1 MKNQISVKELAIF
14 NTNGFDIF
22 INNCSKALL
31 KLEIHTSILYKNKLQ
46 NVTKFIL
53 FSFFVIYVL
62 VLSSSESAFSEQY
75 DVSIPFGS
83 YDPRLNTPAVVWF
96 DPPEISILV
105 DDTVIWLNDDQE
117 AHTITS
123 GEGTGRFGWT
133 ESSESFGNPTG
144 LFDSGRF
151 MPGESWSFTFNEQG
165 TFLYFCVIHPWM
177 EGVVYVDQII
187 PDYPHDAKG
196 NKLERFPILQITPDQ
211 SVEIN
216 FSWEPKIIRTNEKV
230 NFIYRF
236 YDAVQDLPLKKI
248 QYDIII
254 IQNGKEV
261 FRSENAVSGF
271 GGDYRQWVFEE
282 SGPIIIKFRNIK
294 LAGSVV
300 AQELSDIVGASSSIT
315 LTENSAGR
323 IGEFTAIV
331 YFNPIKTTSPV
342 KIVQPEETAQ
352 FYYELPILVVIIPT
366 VLLLIVIFIMKK
378 KPVIQSSGKKSTPI

>member
-165 TFLYFCVIHPWM
+165 IFLYFCVIHPWM
-177 EGVVYVDQII
+177 EGVVYVDQTI
-187 PDYPHDAKG
+187 PEYPHDAKG

-236 YDAVQDLPLKKI
+236 YDAVQDLPLKKA

-261 FRSENAVSGF
+261 FRDEDAASGF

-282 SGPIIIKFRNIK
+282 PGPIIIKFKNIK
-294 LAGSVV
+294 SFGS
-300 AQELSDIVGASSSIT
+300 AISQELSDIATGSSGMKFAEDS
-315 LTENSAGR
+315 SGR
-323 IGEFTAIV
+323 IGEFTAMA
-331 YFNPIKTTSPV
+331 YLNPIKVVAPV

-352 FYYELPILVVIIPT
+352 FYYEIPIVVIIIPT
-366 VLLLIVIFIMKK
+366 SLLIIIILLMKR
-378 KPVIQSSGKKSTPI
+378 KPAIESSEKKSTPI